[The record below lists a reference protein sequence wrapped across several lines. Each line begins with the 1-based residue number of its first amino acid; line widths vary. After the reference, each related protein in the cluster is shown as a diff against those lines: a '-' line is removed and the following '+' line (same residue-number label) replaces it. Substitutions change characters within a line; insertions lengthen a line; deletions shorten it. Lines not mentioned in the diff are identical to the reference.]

1 MHFKFAFQKCI
12 PNYLLLKLIFSISNL
27 HFKTYMWKWP
37 TLGYIWITYRDSI
50 WIYEVNI
57 WILYRDFI
65 SSVQRRYWS
74 LPPFRRCLIPSS
86 NFFQIFGISFFQIL
100 IFFNFSNFQFSNF
113 FQVSFFPIFK
123 FNFFQ
128 VSIFFNFS
136 SYKFSIFKLFF
147 FANFQSSD
155 FQFSCIDFFWKFLH
169 IIFSQIFR
177 PSQ

>member
-1 MHFKFAFQKCI
+1 MRLIYGCYIGILYHLYNDAIDLSHPLEDVLFLPQTFSRFLASVFFKF
-12 PNYLLLKLIFSISNL
+12 
-27 HFKTYMWKWP
+27 
-37 TLGYIWITYRDSI
+37 
-50 WIYEVNI
+50 
-57 WILYRDFI
+57 
-65 SSVQRRYWS
+65 
-74 LPPFRRCLIPSS
+74 
-86 NFFQIFGISFFQIL
+86 SF
-100 IFFNFSNFQFSNF
+100 FFNFSNFQFSNF

-128 VSIFFNFS
+128 VSIF
-136 SYKFSIFKLFF
+136 SIFQVTNFQFSNF